1 MSDRLSGHGF
11 ALASLAL
18 WCCPLPGGIAGLV
31 ALTPQRPANT
41 PVKNHL
47 NKSIDINFLSSEVS
61 KLYENKLKRA
71 TSDCLGGVS
80 GEWGGVPLTT
90 GPGSRILV

>member
-1 MSDRLSGHGF
+1 MTMADHEPGNF
-11 ALASLAL
+11 ALYLIEAL
-18 WCCPLPGGIAGLV
+18 QD
-31 ALTPQRPANT
+31 PQ
-41 PVKNHL
+41 VKNHL